1 MDHPHVH
8 EFLLALPV
16 LLFSMVAHE
25 YAHGYA
31 ALKQGDPT
39 AMSLGRLTL
48 NPLKHIDPLMTI
60 LMPLALFVGS
70 GGRVIFGG
78 AKPVPVNPRNYRNY
92 RRGDVIVSAAGI
104 VTNLGLVIVAMVL
117 TIALGLTSEVLGGPG
132 ALAPVQRM
140 IGWGIWLNLLLAF
153 FNLIP
158 IPPLDGSHLLY
169 HALPPRAGL
178 WYRQIGRYGV
188 GVLLLVVFIAPGFL
202 FTLLAPAFALQAAAC
217 AVVSPFALTSVPVC
231 P

>member
-1 MDHPHVH
+1 MH

-31 ALKQGDPT
+31 ALRQGDPT

-48 NPLKHIDPLMTI
+48 NPLKHIDPFMTI
-60 LMPLALFVGS
+60 VMPIVLFVGS

-104 VTNLGLVIVAMVL
+104 ATNLVLVVVAIVLTIVLGLVSD
-117 TIALGLTSEVLGGPG
+117 ALGVTGI
-132 ALAPVQRM
+132 LAPVQRM
-140 IGWGIWLNLLLAF
+140 IAWGIWLNLLLAF

-169 HALPPRAGL
+169 HALPPRLGL
-178 WYRQIGRYGV
+178 RYRQVGRFGI
-188 GVLLLVVFIAPGFL
+188 GVLLVVVFVAPGAL
-202 FTLLAPAFALQAAAC
+202 FTLLTPAFALQAAAC
-217 AVVSPFALTSVPVC
+217 AVVSPYALTSIPLC